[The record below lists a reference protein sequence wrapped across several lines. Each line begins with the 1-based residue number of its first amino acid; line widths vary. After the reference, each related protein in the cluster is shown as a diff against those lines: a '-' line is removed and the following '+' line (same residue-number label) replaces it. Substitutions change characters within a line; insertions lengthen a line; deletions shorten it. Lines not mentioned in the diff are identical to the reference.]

1 VTPLPPTDFNAAPP
15 PANRATLAYAMNLVG
30 NRGSRTKTVAGT
42 DPLGAAVAPTVSTYA
57 YDSQDRATAVGGTSP
72 TWDKKDN
79 ALTTGN
85 GKTYQWDRRNR
96 LTTSTTD
103 GTTTT
108 LGYDAEGLRVSKQ
121 VGASTPTRYLVDT
134 MNPTGYG
141 QVLVEYTGD
150 GASRQPARTYT
161 YGLDLISQRTILG
174 GLVEFFSSD
183 VLGTTRFLTRF
194 DPTPGATG
202 GLNGELGELTTQ
214 TFNYDAFGTLVGS
227 TTATAYLYTGEQWDA
242 DVGAYYLRARWYLPE
257 WGRFLSRDTYEG
269 EEDDPISQNHFLY
282 SHANPVSNTDPS
294 GHSIDANAIS
304 VLTTANQSQ
313 NLQSRN
319 AQVTSKA
326 GRSGLRKAS
335 CVATYYSAKGV
346 VTGIRLSANL
356 RRSKGHHPRQKSHG
370 GDEAQ
375 YLAEIARELHSLFHS
390 LVAKIGLRDPALKG
404 LNVFSGSADYWEDQ
418 VMRNPKLLGSLRSAH
433 IRAASVID
441 RYCRYRGPHSF
452 AVLTRQAWDFP
463 AADVR
468 KKFNPAGNYGD

>member
-1 VTPLPPTDFNAAPP
+1 VRDACLGDANTAFTLGTDFNAAPL
-15 PANRATLAYAMNLVG
+15 PANKATLAYAMNLVG

-57 YDSQDRATAVGGTSP
+57 YDGQDRATTVGGTSP

-96 LTTSTTD
+96 LSASTTG

-121 VGASTPTRYLVDT
+121 VGAGTPTRYLVDT

-150 GASRQPARTYT
+150 GASRQPVRTYT

-174 GLVEFFSSD
+174 GLVEFFSTD
-183 VLGTTRFLTRF
+183 VLGTTRFLTQF

-202 GLNGELGELTTQ
+202 GLNGDLGELTTH

-227 TTATAYLYTGEQWDA
+227 TTATPYLYTGEQWDA

-269 EEDDPISQNHFLY
+269 EDGDPISQGRFLY
-282 SHANPVSNTDPS
+282 ANVNPIRYVDPS
-294 GHSIDANAIS
+294 GYSSSGEQITVTQVQGNIATIRTVGTSRARSKVIKRLYCVLGPQSVRAGARALFNSGRAQQIEFNHAIP
-304 VLTTANQSQ
+304 TAMAGDP
-313 NLQSRN
+313 
-319 AQVTSKA
+319 AQAMGALLSDTH
-326 GRSGLRKAS
+326 R
-335 CVATYYSAKGV
+335 TYHW
-346 VTGIRLSANL
+346 ILHLLL
-356 RRSKGHHPRQKSHG
+356 RRDDFFASQGLHNWSSESKWSRALQHKS
-370 GDEAQ
+370 
-375 YLAEIARELHSLFHS
+375 
-390 LVAKIGLRDPALKG
+390 
-404 LNVFSGSADYWEDQ
+404 
-418 VMRNPKLLGSLRSAH
+418 
-433 IRAASVID
+433 
-441 RYCRYRGPHSF
+441 
-452 AVLTRQAWDFP
+452 TRQALLIKLL
-463 AADVR
+463 AAAHITDSMCKLKPPFSIKPYV
-468 KKFNPAGNYGD
+468 KQQGKAWVQQAPLP